1 MIFGGLEA
9 PILKHHDSPDGET
22 LVIILFY
29 NISDLKTL
37 LNKVVGDLSCS
48 VISGLAC
55 SVITGSD

>member
-1 MIFGGLEA
+1 MLQMVGLCL
-9 PILKHHDSPDGET
+9 I
-22 LVIILFY
+22 IILFY
-29 NISDLKTL
+29 NISDLQTP